1 MSESGFSGLNGH
13 KKSWKSLNQVNHGSD
28 NLVINNPFYLERI
41 KSRRDEKIIANT

>member
-1 MSESGFSGLNGH
+1 MKEFSRSNVD
-13 KKSWKSLNQVNHGSD
+13 KQSWKSLNQVNHGSD